1 MEKISS
7 SLFMLSL
14 IVYYAGKIVKIKKI
28 NYIKSHIFLGTIS
41 VLAMIGALVER
52 IAQADFIKYI
62 GFSLIMVL
70 IGGTGYFIRKNKRK
84 YRMLHILGVFLFFV
98 YLFITIKFF

>member
-1 MEKISS
+1 MEKLSS

-14 IVYYAGKIVKIKKI
+14 IVYYVGKIIKVKKI

-52 IAQADFIKYI
+52 IGQADFIKYI
-62 GFSLIMVL
+62 GFALIMVL
-70 IGGTGYFIRKNKRK
+70 IGGTGYFIRKSKRK